1 MKGGEG
7 LEQPFT
13 PIFLWPSA
21 TYTEKVKGE
30 GFLAIFFGVHRL
42 LIIKKQCKITKF
54 PPHIQTFP
62 HVFSFKSR
70 DKQRMILYLSN
81 RGTNIQGHRVRY
93 LGSLFRVDVPVLLIS
108 LIIIPEIWVQA
119 VSGIYCDYTL
129 ACWICVQHLK
139 NINLNLFYHISFL
152 FYKKYA
158 KFAASTICWRSQWA
172 EAGRDTYT

>member
-1 MKGGEG
+1 MKTLTALWWRVVKGGEG

-21 TYTEKVKGE
+21 TYTVKVKGE

-62 HVFSFKSR
+62 YVFSFKSR
-70 DKQRMILYLSN
+70 DKQRMVLYLSS

-108 LIIIPEIWVQA
+108 LIIIPDNLST
-119 VSGIYCDYTL
+119 SGFGDLLWLCTCL
-129 ACWICVQHLK
+129 
-139 NINLNLFYHISFL
+139 LNLRAPIILHL
-152 FYKKYA
+152 CKK
-158 KFAASTICWRSQWA
+158 T
-172 EAGRDTYT
+172 